1 MREQPVLK
9 ENFSNAEFRQWLIE
23 EHIWEAEQQMEAMR
37 INDIAYPEGL
47 GVPYEQF
54 MERVRREGLDR

>member
-23 EHIWEAEQQMEAMR
+23 EYTWEAEQQMAAMR
-37 INDIAYPEGL
+37 IDDIEYPEGL

-54 MERVRREGLDR
+54 MERVRREDLDR

>member
-23 EHIWEAEQQMEAMR
+23 EYIWEAEQQMEAMR
-37 INDIAYPEGL
+37 IDDIAYPEGL
-47 GVPYEQF
+47 SVPYEQF

>member
-9 ENFSNAEFRQWLIE
+9 ESFSDAEFRQWLIE
-23 EHIWEAEQQMEAMR
+23 EYIWEAEQQMEAMR

-47 GVPYEQF
+47 GVPYENF